1 MAAPAIARGN
11 ELSAPLVCPVDGV
24 VLDGAGDC
32 RRCGAGWRREVDVA
46 ARGATA
52 FRRLAPDE
60 SGAEGPSRTLACPAC
75 RATLAPWRLDTLDVW
90 LYRCPSCQGWLCPR
104 GTLSTLARV
113 DAQLRRQ
120 IAFESFSPEE
130 RAAMA
135 REIAAEAAAS
145 APDPELPPVHAFLAL
160 LGLPVVTRIRRERLP
175 LVTWGLALALIAV
188 FVTEVR
194 GAGVEEAVAR
204 LAYGPANRGLWAAL
218 KATFAHAGVAQL
230 IGNVYFLLAF
240 GDGVEQRAPR
250 WLLALAFAILGV
262 GVLLIDAALH
272 PASVLTGASG
282 GVAAVI
288 GACIVLQPRAQVAIK
303 LWPLSFRLS
312 MRGFFFAALALQALL
327 GVLHVAGVEWTAH
340 LLGLAFG
347 AAGAALL
354 RWRLGRPSVRAHS

>member
-1 MAAPAIARGN
+1 VTA
-11 ELSAPLVCPVDGV
+11 SLVCPVDGV
-24 VLDGAGDC
+24 ALDGAGDC
-32 RRCGAGWRREVDVA
+32 RRCGAIWRGDAEVA
-46 ARGATA
+46 ARGGAAFQRLSSDAT
-52 FRRLAPDE
+52 
-60 SGAEGPSRTLACPAC
+60 SAEGPSRTLACPIC
-75 RATLAPWRLDTLDVW
+75 RAPLVPWRLDRLAVW
-90 LYRCPSCQGWLCPR
+90 LYRCSSCQGWLCPR
-104 GTLSTLARV
+104 GTLGTLARV

-120 IAFESFSPEE
+120 RAFESFSPEE

-160 LGLPVVTRIRRERLP
+160 LGLPIVTRIRRERLP
-175 LVTWGLALALIAV
+175 LCTWGLAVALIAV
-188 FVTEVR
+188 FVAELR
-194 GAGVEEAVAR
+194 GAGVEDAVTR

-218 KATFAHAGVAQL
+218 KATFAHAGVSHL

-240 GDGVEQRAPR
+240 GDGVEQRVPR
-250 WLLALAFAILGV
+250 WLVPLAFIVLGV
-262 GVLLIDAALH
+262 AVLLIDAALH
-272 PASVLTGASG
+272 PASLLVGASG

-303 LWPLSFRLS
+303 LWPFGFRLS

-327 GVLHVAGVEWTAH
+327 GAMHVAGVAWTAH

-354 RWRLGRPSVRAHS
+354 RLRGGRPPVSIRS

>member
-1 MAAPAIARGN
+1 V
-11 ELSAPLVCPVDGV
+11 SAPLVCPVDGV
-24 VLDGAGDC
+24 ALDAAGDC
-32 RRCGAGWRREVDVA
+32 RRCGAVWRAEADVA

-60 SGAEGPSRTLACPAC
+60 TTGEGPSRTLSCPAC
-75 RATLAPWRLDTLDVW
+75 AARLVPWRLDTLDVW

-104 GTLSTLARV
+104 GTLGTLARV
-113 DAQLRRQ
+113 DAQMRRQ
-120 IAFESFSPEE
+120 VAFESFSPEE
-130 RAAMA
+130 RASMA

-160 LGLPVVTRIRRERLP
+160 LGLPVVTRIARDRLP

-188 FVTEVR
+188 FVAEAR
-194 GAGVEEAVAR
+194 GTGVDDA
-204 LAYGPANRGLWAAL
+204 LAHFGYGPANRGLWAAA
-218 KATFAHAGVAQL
+218 KAMFAHAGVAPL

-250 WLLALAFAILGV
+250 WLLALAFVVLGV
-262 GVLLIDAALH
+262 GILLIDAAMH
-272 PASVLTGASG
+272 PASVLIGASG

-303 LWPLSFRLS
+303 LWPLAFRLS

-327 GVLHVAGVEWTAH
+327 GALHVTGIEWTAN

-347 AAGAALL
+347 GAGATLL
-354 RWRLGRPSVRAHS
+354 RWRPGRTQVSARS